1 MDYCIGDLKRSN
13 GFDLFDNQAGI
24 EVSNTDDVKRVIER
38 TSGRERII
46 SPIES
51 IWDHFFLNGPAV
63 SDDLMNERGLRK
75 SAQREEL

>member
-24 EVSNTDDVKRVIER
+24 KVSNTDDVKKMVVRIR
-38 TSGRERII
+38 GRERII

-51 IWDHFFLNGPAV
+51 IWDNFFLNGPVV
-63 SDDLMNERGLRK
+63 SDDLMNERGLQK
-75 SAQREEL
+75 SAQR

>member
-1 MDYCIGDLKRSN
+1 VDYCIGDLKRSN
-13 GFDLFDNQAGI
+13 GFDLFDNEAGI
-24 EVSNTDDVKRVIER
+24 DVSNTDDVKRVIER
-38 TSGRERII
+38 TPGCEGII

>member
-24 EVSNTDDVKRVIER
+24 DVSNTDDVKKMVARKR
-38 TSGRERII
+38 GRERVI

-51 IWDHFFLNGPAV
+51 IWDHFFLNGSAV
-63 SDDLMNERGLRK
+63 SDDLMNERGL
-75 SAQREEL
+75 

>member
-24 EVSNTDDVKRVIER
+24 EVSNTDDVKKMVARKR
-38 TSGRERII
+38 GRERII

-63 SDDLMNERGLRK
+63 SDDLMNVRGLRK
-75 SAQREEL
+75 SAQRDEL

>member
-1 MDYCIGDLKRSN
+1 VDYCIGDLKRSN

-24 EVSNTDDVKRVIER
+24 EVSNTDDVKKMVARKR
-38 TSGRERII
+38 GRERII

-63 SDDLMNERGLRK
+63 SDGLMNVRGLRK